1 MYFYFCETLDSVTKK
16 DDQILMTES
25 PYYTPVGD
33 INMLWNTDETPVSGC
48 VLEVNL
54 SVYLVSLLQRLLY
67 FKTSNITST
76 SYTFNVMS

>member
-54 SVYLVSLLQRLLY
+54 SVYLQFLCHNAYFLLKLVILPVHHILL
-67 FKTSNITST
+67 
-76 SYTFNVMS
+76 M

>member
-1 MYFYFCETLDSVTKK
+1 MFLIWEILDSVTKK

-54 SVYLVSLLQRLLY
+54 SLY
-67 FKTSNITST
+67 
-76 SYTFNVMS
+76 